1 MIQRRDAAK
10 SLTARVAD
18 TLIEE
23 VEAAEV
29 IVIAAPMYIYL
40 VCPPSF
46 GSTVPV
52 ATGYFFVPVR
62 VLCRPQTT
70 FRHHRCRALEGS
82 ENGGFLRLSEQISMV
97 GATGIEPVTPTV

>member
-23 VEAAEV
+23 VEAADV

-40 VCPPSF
+40 VCPPFF

-52 ATGYFFVPVR
+52 ATGYFSCQFACCSALKRLFGTTAAEHWKGQKTADFCGFPSRFRWWVR
-62 VLCRPQTT
+62 QGLN
-70 FRHHRCRALEGS
+70 L
-82 ENGGFLRLSEQISMV
+82 
-97 GATGIEPVTPTV
+97 